1 MEAGEGLEE
10 RGGGGGW
17 HGLSL
22 RLRGWKL
29 VALRLSISC
38 VCNSVLSVLGLG
50 FRLCISFV
58 NNSVRRR

>member
-1 MEAGEGLEE
+1 VEAGEGLEE

-38 VCNSVLSVLGLG
+38 VCNSVLSVLPPPHMT
-50 FRLCISFV
+50 CILLLI
-58 NNSVRRR
+58 